1 MFLDADKKKW
11 LSDRFKA
18 SVKFDELMSRHTS
31 FRVGGPAKVFVKP
44 ESFDDLSLL
53 VRWAAD
59 NKIPY
64 MIIGSGTNILVK
76 DKGIQAIIISL
87 ASCFNEISITG
98 REKDKVI
105 ITAGAGTKLHSL
117 CSFAIKNF
125 LKGMNFAL
133 GIPGTVGGAVM
144 MNAGTAR
151 GTISSVLHEITI
163 LQQDGKKKTI
173 TGKEIKPEYRKM
185 IINKEGFEFNR
196 ENAVILYSSFLLNT
210 CSDLNLKK
218 EADLIMAEREKR
230 QPTTLPSAGCFFK
243 NPDSNTPAA
252 RLIDA
257 AELKGTVK
265 GGAMISPK
273 HANFIVNVNNSSAAD
288 ILALSEIIYKQVQN
302 KFNIKLVPEVIIIG
316 E

>member
-1 MFLDADKKKW
+1 MFLDVDKKKW

-18 SVKFDELMSRHTS
+18 SVKFDEPMSRHTS

-44 ESFDDLSLL
+44 ESFDDLALL
-53 VRWAAD
+53 VRWAKD

-76 DKGIQAIIISL
+76 DKGIQAVIISL

-105 ITAGAGTKLHSL
+105 ITAGTGAKLHSL

-125 LKGMNFAL
+125 LGGMNFAL
-133 GIPGTVGGAVM
+133 GIPGTIGGAVM

-151 GTISSVLHEITI
+151 GTISSVLYELTI

-173 TGKEIKPEYRKM
+173 TREEIKPEYRKM
-185 IINKEGFEFNR
+185 IINREGFEFSR
-196 ENAVILYSSFLLNT
+196 ENAVILYSSFLLDR
-210 CSDLNLKK
+210 CSDPNLKK

-230 QPTTLPSAGCFFK
+230 QPTNLPSAGCFFK

-252 RLIDA
+252 RLIDTA
-257 AELKGTVK
+257 GLKGTVK

-273 HANFIVNVNNSSAAD
+273 HANFIINVKNSSAAD
-288 ILALSEIIYKQVQN
+288 ILALSEIIHKQVKN
-302 KFNIKLVPEVIIIG
+302 KFNIKLVPEVIIVG